1 MRLWLLTPLIFA
13 CVPVM
18 AQESGD
24 ARAARYYAAGI
35 ERPLLRIREGAQL
48 IQACADRLRRVCSKE
63 QRKIAGGYD
72 VIMLLDALTLF
83 PQRLAVD
90 AAAGVARARDLADKI
105 SATSAALLREAGEYD
120 RELFARVKATLL
132 VCPAGEGP
140 DYLGSLEPLKRLNYS
155 GFQGATP
162 DELARMLVDDEA
174 REQAYVEQMRAAP
187 REDCVTAR
195 TMGEYLMELMNSK
208 LAPWETRVDD
218 HADKGREFDF
228 DQPTKTPEPLQV
240 MRRERDRELAHAVA
254 GNYVTVVATELQI
267 FAHPE
272 SETSLKEMADAV
284 ERAKQAQ

>member
-1 MRLWLLTPLIFA
+1 MRLRLLIPVVLA
-13 CVPVM
+13 CVPAM
-18 AQESGD
+18 AQESSK

-48 IQACADRLRRVCSKE
+48 IQACTSQLRRLCSKE
-63 QRKIAGGYD
+63 QRRMAEGYN

-90 AAAGVARARDLADKI
+90 PAAGVARARDLADKV
-105 SATSAALLREAGEYD
+105 SATSTALLREAGEYD
-120 RELFARVKATLL
+120 RELFARVKATLV
-132 VCPAGEGP
+132 VCPAGDGP

-155 GFQGATP
+155 GFQGVTP
-162 DELARMLVDDEA
+162 DELAQMLVDDDV
-174 REQAYVEQMRAAP
+174 REKTYVEKMRATP
-187 REDCVTAR
+187 QDDCVTAR

-208 LAPWETRVDD
+208 LAPWEPKID
-218 HADKGREFDF
+218 HDADQGREFDF
-228 DQPTKTPEPLQV
+228 DKPTKTPEPMDA

-272 SETSLKEMADAV
+272 SETPLKEMADAV